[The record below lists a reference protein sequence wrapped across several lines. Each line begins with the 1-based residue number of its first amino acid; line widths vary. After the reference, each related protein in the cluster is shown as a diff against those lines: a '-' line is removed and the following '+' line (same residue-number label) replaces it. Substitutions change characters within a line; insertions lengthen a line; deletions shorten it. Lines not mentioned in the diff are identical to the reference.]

1 MIRSPKP
8 PDVRISGE
16 AEAELPEPDDRTVT
30 IGIIDVGG
38 FDFAHPDFMRDGKTR
53 FEKIWDQGA
62 IPSPPS
68 NEANAEQAQDTN
80 PPFGYGVVLTAEDMN
95 RAIADAAAVGVAPS
109 DFLPQSTMQV
119 GSHGTHV
126 ASIAA
131 GNQEVCP
138 QAVLVGVTIALT
150 AADAV
155 AAGNSGQEAAQ
166 FEGDVGYASGR
177 IHASGRIPAAGLIAD
192 MNR

>member
-1 MIRSPKP
+1 MI
-8 PDVRISGE
+8 V
-16 AEAELPEPDDRTVT
+16 
-30 IGIIDVGG
+30 GIIDVGG
-38 FDFAHPDFMRDGKTR
+38 FDFAHLDFMRSGKTR

-62 IPSPPS
+62 TPPSPS
-68 NEANAEQAQDTN
+68 EEADS
-80 PPFGYGVVLTAEDMN
+80 PFGYGVVLTAEDMN